1 MYFINTNSK
10 GRYEYLHRRQESKA
24 MSANT
29 ALRIT
34 RSKAREYLMQKVVQA
49 DDFELIDM
57 LNALLQD
64 WDYKTQIVNDMWE
77 DNDDRWLF

>member
-1 MYFINTNSK
+1 
-10 GRYEYLHRRQESKA
+10 
-24 MSANT
+24 
-29 ALRIT
+29 
-34 RSKAREYLMQKVVQA
+34 MQKVVQA